1 MSFLDVLPN
10 AVLITLLIAAWEF
23 FQQNNVAM
31 AATLPNNPEL
41 FIAETGWP
49 TKSSDAEHATNGAS
63 AASVADL
70 QIFIDSWICQAN
82 NNGTKYL

>member
-1 MSFLDVLPN
+1 LDFGC
-10 AVLITLLIAAWEF
+10 IAWQF
-23 FQQNNVAM
+23 FEDNNVAL
-31 AATLPNNPEL
+31 AGSLSNNPEL

-63 AASVADL
+63 DASVANL
-70 QIFIDSWICQAN
+70 QVFIDTWICQAN